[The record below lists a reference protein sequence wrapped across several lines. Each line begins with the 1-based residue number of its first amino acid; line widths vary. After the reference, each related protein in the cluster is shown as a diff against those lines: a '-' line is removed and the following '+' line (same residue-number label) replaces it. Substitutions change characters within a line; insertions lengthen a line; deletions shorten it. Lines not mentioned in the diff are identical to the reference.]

1 MILEN
6 GNIVDANGKVT
17 FVSIAAFESD
27 VCSLNICFLC
37 TKVLN
42 PQNQNKEHIIP
53 NWILKRFD
61 LHNEAV
67 NLPNGS
73 KYKYNQYVIPCCIE
87 CNSLLSAELETPLS
101 KAFSRGF
108 DDLVNYIEKK
118 GYLNLYLWMAL
129 LFIKTHVK
137 DQSLRMY
144 LDRRVEYSSIAKGV
158 GYEWESFHHVY
169 CLSRVPYTQATLEQN
184 CVGSFFIVPVESIDA
199 EKEFD
204 YMDVSYANTS
214 GVIIGG
220 IGIITVFGDAGA
232 VYNQIQPTV
241 INKLSGSVTNMQFR
255 ELVAHFAC
263 CSLHLKNNPK
273 HSTISDSSGVQPPR
287 MICTLLNSNPEFEN
301 YNDLV
306 FGSLMDMLL
315 GDLLDGKV
323 ALPDFREKFKSG
335 QLSILFD
342 SSGQVIAHN
351 KSFKRN
357 YAPHPI

>member
-1 MILEN
+1 MRLEN
-6 GNIVDANGKVT
+6 GNIVDAKGKVT
-17 FVSIAAFESD
+17 FVSITAFVSD
-27 VCSLNICFLC
+27 VCSSNICFLC
-37 TKVLN
+37 TKALN
-42 PQNQNKEHIIP
+42 SQNQNKEHIIP

-61 LHNEAV
+61 LHNETV

-101 KAFSRGF
+101 KVFSRDF
-108 DDLVNYIEKK
+108 DGVVNYVENG
-118 GYLNLYLWMAL
+118 GYLKVYLWMAL

-137 DQSLRMY
+137 DQSLRMH
-144 LDRRVEYSSIAKGV
+144 LDRRVEYSSIAQGV
-158 GYEWESFHHVY
+158 GYEWESFHHIY

-199 EKEFD
+199 KKEFD
-204 YMDVSYANTS
+204 YMDVSYASTS
-214 GVIIGG
+214 GVIIGN

-232 VYNQIQPTV
+232 VCNQLQPTV

-255 ELVAHFAC
+255 ELVARFAC

-273 HSTISDSSGVQPPR
+273 HSTISDSSGAQAPR
-287 MICTLLNSNPEFEN
+287 MICALLNSKPEFES

-315 GDLLDGKV
+315 GELLEGKV
-323 ALPDFREKFKSG
+323 AVPDFREKLKAG

-342 SSGQVIAHN
+342 SLGQVVSPN
-351 KSFKRN
+351 KL
-357 YAPHPI
+357 